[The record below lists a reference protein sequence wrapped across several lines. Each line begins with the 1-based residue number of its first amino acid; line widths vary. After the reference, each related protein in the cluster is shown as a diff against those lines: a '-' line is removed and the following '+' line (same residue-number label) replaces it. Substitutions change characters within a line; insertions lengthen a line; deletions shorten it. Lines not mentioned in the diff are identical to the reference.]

1 MVNKSSSS
9 ESDSEVDKEKENLL
23 QYIFFALRSL
33 VKITHIHYSVSNA

>member
-23 QYIFFALRSL
+23 QYIFLRLKKPS
-33 VKITHIHYSVSNA
+33 